1 MVQAEGG
8 CPREISAWNKNKSVH
23 GKVVCV
29 AGPWRT
35 TGEWWRADTWA
46 RDEWDVAIEASGQWA
61 VDNGQWAHGLE
72 SKEIGRHTQGLYR
85 IYREL
90 PTGAWFVEGVYD

>member
-8 CPREISAWNKNKSVH
+8 CPREISAWNKTKSVH

-35 TGEWWRADTWA
+35 TGEWWRTDTWA
-46 RDEWDVAIEASGQWA
+46 RDEWDVAIEARDQWSVASGQWSENSK
-61 VDNGQWAHGLE
+61 DAHV
-72 SKEIGRHTQGLYR
+72 STQQVLYR

-90 PTGAWFVEGVYD
+90 SSGTWFVEGIYD

>member
-1 MVQAEGG
+1 MRALVQAEGG
-8 CPREISAWNKNKSVH
+8 CPREISAWDKNKSVY
-23 GKVVCV
+23 GKVVSV

-46 RDEWDVAIEASGQWA
+46 RDEWDVGVEARGQSSE
-61 VDNGQWAHGLE
+61 VRDQV
-72 SKEIGRHTQGLYR
+72 LYR

-90 PTGAWFVEGVYD
+90 PNGAWFVEGIYD

>member
-1 MVQAEGG
+1 MVQVEGG

-46 RDEWDVAIEASGQWA
+46 RDEWDVAIEAKRQWPVASGQWS
-61 VDNGQWAHGLE
+61 E
-72 SKEIGRHTQGLYR
+72 SSPIQVLYR

-90 PTGAWFVEGVYD
+90 GSGSWFVEGIYD